1 MHRRPLPSPA
11 RTIETDVCVVGAGL
25 LGLAHALEARRRG
38 LNVVLLDRDAR
49 ATGASVRHSGHLFF
63 SALEPG
69 AALDAAPLA
78 RERWL
83 ELARRAGTVAD
94 QGGTLIIARNRD
106 ELAVLEA
113 AAAEPAREAVLR
125 SRKRVGRLVP
135 IPVDDVVGALH
146 ARHDLRIGPR
156 SAPAALGRLLR
167 RDPGAHLEWGAHV
180 NAIEPGMV
188 HAGSLRI
195 RADAIIVCPG
205 ADHRSLPPELRSRE
219 AEVALQETQMLRL
232 LAPGRRRYRQTLAT
246 GLSLLA
252 YPGFCGY
259 DAITP
264 LRERLELETPELV
277 ERAVSPVATQLSN
290 GDLIFGSTTTYTDAP
305 SPYSSERLDD
315 LMLQQARA
323 LLGISPSVRQRWTST
338 QVGIRG
344 GSDHDFLTSRPMRG
358 VRVVRAARLTAA
370 AMCHWHAAAVLD
382 ELLTGGP
389 GTDMCITVRDTRSG
403 PEMGSVRAHPHAFRA
418 AAPTQRRA

>member
-1 MHRRPLPSPA
+1 
-11 RTIETDVCVVGAGL
+11 L

-38 LNVVLLDRDAR
+38 LNVVLLDRNAR

-69 AALDAAPLA
+69 VALDAAPQA

-83 ELARRAGTVAD
+83 DLARRAGTVAD

-113 AAAEPAREAVLR
+113 AAAEPARHARLH
-125 SRKRVGRLVP
+125 SRKRVGRLAP

-156 SAPAALGRLLR
+156 SAPAALARLLR
-167 RDPGAHLEWGAHV
+167 SDPGAHVEWGAHV
-180 NAIEPGMV
+180 HEIEPGIV

-195 RADAIIVCPG
+195 RADAIVVCPG
-205 ADHRSLPPELRSRE
+205 ADHRALPTELRSRE

-232 LAPGRRRYRQTLAT
+232 VAPSRRRYRQTLAT

-252 YPGFCGY
+252 YPGFCADG
-259 DAITP
+259 AITQ

-277 ERAVSPVATQLSN
+277 ERAVSPVATQLSD
-290 GDLIFGSTTTYTDAP
+290 GDVIFGSTTTYTDRP
-305 SPYSSERLDD
+305 SPYSRERLDE

-323 LLGISPSVRQRWTST
+323 LLGIRPSVRQRWTST

-344 GSDHDFLTSRPMRG
+344 GSDEDFLTTRPMTG
-358 VRVVRAARLTAA
+358 VRVVRALRSTAA
-370 AMCHWHAAAVLD
+370 AMCHWHAATVLD
-382 ELLTGGP
+382 ELLAGAAADTY
-389 GTDMCITVRDTRSG
+389 ITVRDTRSALDRAG
-403 PEMGSVRAHPHAFRA
+403 GVRAHAHAFRA
-418 AAPTQRRA
+418 DTAVCRRP